1 MTLRPFLLIKFLHSK
16 LRLKT
21 LDVELKQLSDR
32 PLEFMGMLSGEL
44 NLRLSQVKDSL
55 MNILQVQI
63 SRAINSA
70 INDRVIPEIQNAMD
84 TLSSR
89 QRDIESGSSPN
100 NHEDREG
107 SNRFKIKIS
116 KTDST
121 SALVQE
127 TKRTFILTPASVRK
141 FVELP

>member
-1 MTLRPFLLIKFLHSK
+1 M
-16 LRLKT
+16 
-21 LDVELKQLSDR
+21 DVELRQLSDR
-32 PLEFMGMLSGEL
+32 PLESMEMLSGEL

-107 SNRFKIKIS
+107 SNRFKTKIS

-127 TKRTFILTPASVRK
+127 TERTVILTPANVRK
-141 FVELP
+141 FVEVP